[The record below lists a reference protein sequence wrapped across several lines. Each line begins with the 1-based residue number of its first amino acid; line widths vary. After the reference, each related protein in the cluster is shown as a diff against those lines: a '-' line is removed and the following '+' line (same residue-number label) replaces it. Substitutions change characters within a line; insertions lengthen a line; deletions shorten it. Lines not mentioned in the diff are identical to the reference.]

1 MKFVIGITVAI
12 LSLCAVSCR
21 NSSAIFSGD
30 EVLARVGKKQLS
42 TSDINAVLPKG
53 LTGADSADYVD
64 AYVEKWIIKQ
74 LKLQEAELMFS
85 SSAADIDRMVDDY
98 RQSLLIR
105 KIEQYYLDTEMHN
118 DVTDEEIE
126 AYYDSHRG
134 DFRLTK
140 SIVKGRIVAVGE
152 NYRRREHLLRLMA
165 SPKKDESRDFEE
177 LCRKNNMRL
186 TTFGEWVDFTEFL
199 SNLPV
204 LRSMSYDSYLSKR
217 GVQQIHHDRTY
228 YCFQITDALVEGDM
242 MPLFMAKENIR
253 RILINQRQGEVLHA
267 REENIM
273 RSALENGNARI
284 FCEEKSGQQP
294 ET

>member
-140 SIVKGRIVAVGE
+140 SIVKGRIVGC
-152 NYRRREHLLRLMA
+152 RRELSPPRTVAA
-165 SPKKDESRDFEE
+165 SYGFAEE
-177 LCRKNNMRL
+177 G
-186 TTFGEWVDFTEFL
+186 GEQGF
-199 SNLPV
+199 
-204 LRSMSYDSYLSKR
+204 R
-217 GVQQIHHDRTY
+217 GVVPQEQHAAD
-228 YCFQITDALVEGDM
+228 DV
-242 MPLFMAKENIR
+242 R
-253 RILINQRQGEVLHA
+253 RVG
-267 REENIM
+267 
-273 RSALENGNARI
+273 
-284 FCEEKSGQQP
+284 
-294 ET
+294 

>member
-1 MKFVIGITVAI
+1 MKFVIGITVVF
-12 LSLCAVSCR
+12 LSVCAVSCR

-30 EVLARVGKKQLS
+30 EVLARVGGKQLS
-42 TSDINAVLPKG
+42 ASDINAVLPKG
-53 LTGADSADYVD
+53 LTGIDSADYAD
-64 AYVEKWIIKQ
+64 AYVEKWIVKQ
-74 LKLQEAELMFS
+74 LKLQEAEQMFS

-105 KIEQYYLDTEMHN
+105 KIDQHYLDTEMNN
-118 DVTDEEIE
+118 DITDEEIE
-126 AYYDSHRG
+126 AYYESHRG

-140 SIVKGRIVAVGE
+140 SVVKGRIVEIGE
-152 NYRRREHLLRLMA
+152 NYRRRDHLLKLMR
-165 SPKKDESRDFEE
+165 SPKKEERRDFEE

-186 TTFGEWVDFTEFL
+186 TTFDEWVDFTEFL

-204 LRSMSYDSYLSKR
+204 LRSMSYDGYLSKR
-217 GVQQIHHDRTY
+217 DVQQIHHDRTY

-242 MPLFMAKENIR
+242 MPLFMAKDNIR

-267 REENIM
+267 HEENIM
-273 RSALENGNARI
+273 RSAIESGNARI
-284 FCEEKSGQQP
+284 FCEGKSAQQP

>member
-1 MKFVIGITVAI
+1 MKFVIGITVAF
-12 LSLCAVSCR
+12 LSLFAVSCR

-42 TSDINAVLPKG
+42 TSDINAVLPTG
-53 LTGADSADYVD
+53 LTGADSAAYVD
-64 AYVEKWIIKQ
+64 AYVEKWIVKQ

-85 SSAADIDRMVDDY
+85 SSASDIDRMVDDY

-105 KIEQYYLDTEMHN
+105 KIEQYYLDTEMQN

-126 AYYDSHRG
+126 AYYNSHRG

-140 SIVKGRIVAVGE
+140 SIVKGSIVAVGE
-152 NYRRREHLLRLMA
+152 NYRRREQLLRLMR
-165 SPKKDESRDFEE
+165 SPKAEEQKDFEE

-186 TTFGEWVDFTEFL
+186 TTFDEWVDFSEFL

-204 LRSMSYDSYLSKR
+204 LRSKNYDGYLSKR
-217 GVQQIHHDRTY
+217 DVQQILYDRTY
-228 YCFQITDALVEGDM
+228 YCFRITDALVEGDM

-267 REENIM
+267 REESIM
-273 RSALENGNARI
+273 RNALENGNARI
-284 FCEEKSGQQP
+284 FCEEKSGEQP

>member
-1 MKFVIGITVAI
+1 MKFVIGITVAF

-30 EVLARVGKKQLS
+30 EVLVRVGSKQLS
-42 TSDINAVLPKG
+42 TSDMSAVMPKG

-64 AYVEKWIIKQ
+64 AYIEKWIVKQ

-105 KIEQYYLDTEMHN
+105 KIEQYYLDTEMNN
-118 DVTDEEIE
+118 DITDAEIE

-140 SIVKGRIVAVGE
+140 SIVKGRIVEIGE
-152 NYRRREHLLRLMA
+152 NYRRREPLLKLMRSGKA
-165 SPKKDESRDFEE
+165 EECRDFEE
-177 LCRKNNMRL
+177 LCRKNNLRL
-186 TTFGEWVDFTEFL
+186 TKFDEWVDFTEFL
-199 SNLPV
+199 GNLPI
-204 LRSMSYDSYLSKR
+204 LRSMNYDGYLSKR
-217 GVQQIHHDRTY
+217 DVQQIHHDRIY

-242 MPLFMAKENIR
+242 MPLFMAKDNIR

-267 REENIM
+267 REESIM
-273 RSALENGNARI
+273 RNALENGNARI
-284 FCEEKSGQQP
+284 FLEEKSGRQP

>member
-1 MKFVIGITVAI
+1 MR
-12 LSLCAVSCR
+12 VSI
-21 NSSAIFSGD
+21 SHK
-30 EVLARVGKKQLS
+30 VH
-42 TSDINAVLPKG
+42 
-53 LTGADSADYVD
+53 
-64 AYVEKWIIKQ
+64 
-74 LKLQEAELMFS
+74 
-85 SSAADIDRMVDDY
+85 
-98 RQSLLIR
+98 
-105 KIEQYYLDTEMHN
+105 TEHWFP
-118 DVTDEEIE
+118 T
-126 AYYDSHRG
+126 
-134 DFRLTK
+134 
-140 SIVKGRIVAVGE
+140 
-152 NYRRREHLLRLMA
+152 
-165 SPKKDESRDFEE
+165 

-186 TTFGEWVDFTEFL
+186 TTFDEWVDFTEFL